1 MKIEALKPDKTVTST
16 SDNGSE
22 SASTPNFNCIKKK
35 KRNLNWKT
43 VEINVLLHNLYAQRQ
58 IWL

>member
-16 SDNGSE
+16 SDNVSE

-35 KRNLNWKT
+35 K
-43 VEINVLLHNLYAQRQ
+43 EILIGRQ
-58 IWL
+58 